1 MRLKWKFQWQLLS
14 VHRYIRAFDIRF
26 DGVSQLFYRN
36 YFQPINDKRSAAL
49 FKWRMVC
56 RSGYFSEHWNWC
68 DFTLKV
74 IVPGTSYTQ
83 NINNFFQLYYEPYSI
98 FVPITCHD
106 IECSEYFNVV
116 LSFYCSRI
124 FQIKRAARHRLEKV
138 VYSRVFVFKNYWT
151 IWNFVNF
158 VNNKI

>member
-14 VHRYIRAFDIRF
+14 VHLYKSAFDIRF

-49 FKWRMVC
+49 FEWRMVC
-56 RSGYFSEHWNWC
+56 RSGDFCEHWNWC
-68 DFTLKV
+68 DLTLKV
-74 IVPGTSYTQ
+74 IVPCISHTQ
-83 NINNFFQLYYEPYSI
+83 NINNFFQLYYELYSI

-106 IECSEYFNVV
+106 DFECSEYFNVV

-124 FQIKRAARHRLEKV
+124 FRMKRAARHRLGKV
-138 VYSRVFVFKNYWT
+138 LYSQVFVFENYWA
-151 IWNFVNF
+151 IWNFVND
-158 VNNKI
+158 KI